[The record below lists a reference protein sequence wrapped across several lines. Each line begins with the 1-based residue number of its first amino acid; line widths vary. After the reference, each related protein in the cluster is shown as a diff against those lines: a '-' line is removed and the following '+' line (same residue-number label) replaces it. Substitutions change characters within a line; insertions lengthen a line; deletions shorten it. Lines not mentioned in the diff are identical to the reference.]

1 MSPDEAPTAL
11 VFGHVIAQPAGGV
24 RRHAEQVWPR
34 VAELWRERGGRLAF
48 LDGPEPLPLDLPAD
62 VVRLSD
68 SRLSASRWRRARGE
82 RRALPGAIEKLGGI
96 DLLHTAHLPVVRPPR
111 DVRLCWLIHDL
122 RRADA
127 HLSGYFGA
135 ALGQRWIE
143 QGLGRAHHV
152 LCVSRK
158 VSLDLHHGWDVPRER
173 LTVARHGGDH
183 LEVLPR
189 EAGEG
194 APILFVGHLEPRKNL
209 VILLEALAIDPDLP
223 RLVLAGR
230 PKAGHRAQLER
241 RARDL
246 GVEARVEFRDAPSD
260 AELSELLSTAG
271 CLVLPSH
278 LEGFGLPVIEAQRAG
293 VPAAVARAGALAE
306 VGGPL
311 AASFDARDPQA
322 CARAL
327 RVSLARPPGE
337 LQRAAKRARAFRWDM
352 AAKRLVEAWE
362 AALSGPAQPIR
373 A

>member
-1 MSPDEAPTAL
+1 MSRVEAPTAL

-48 LDGPEPLPLDLPAD
+48 LDGPQPLPLDLPAD

-68 SRLSASRWRRARGE
+68 PRLSASRWRRARGE
-82 RRALPGAIEKLGGI
+82 RRALPRAIEQLGGI

-111 DVRLCWLIHDL
+111 DVRLCWMIHDL

-127 HLSGYFGA
+127 QLSGYFGA

-143 QGLGRAHHV
+143 QGLGRAHHL

-158 VSLDLHHGWDVPRER
+158 VSLDLHHGWEVSRER

-183 LEVLPR
+183 LPVLPR
-189 EAGEG
+189 KSAED

-246 GVEARVEFRDAPSD
+246 GVDQRVEFRNAPSD
-260 AELSELLSTAG
+260 AQLSELLSTAG

-337 LQRAAKRARAFRWDM
+337 LQRAAKRARAFRWDL

-362 AALSGPAQPIR
+362 AALAGPERPIR
-373 A
+373 S

>member
-1 MSPDEAPTAL
+1 MSAPESPTAL
-11 VFGHVIAQPAGGV
+11 VLGHVIAQPAGGV

-48 LDGPEPLPLDLPAD
+48 LDNDDALPLDLPDD
-62 VVRLSD
+62 VVRLTD
-68 SRLSASRWRRARGE
+68 PRLKRSRWTRARSE
-82 RRALPGAIEKLGGI
+82 RRVLPAAIEKLGGI
-96 DLLHTAHLPVVRPPR
+96 DLLHTAHLPVVRPPAGT
-111 DVRLCWLIHDL
+111 RLCWMIHDL

-143 QGLGRAHHV
+143 QGLARAHHV

-158 VSLDLHHGWDVPRER
+158 VSLDLHHGWEVPKER

-189 EAGEG
+189 QAGPD

-209 VILLEALAIDPDLP
+209 VLLLEALAIDPGLP
-223 RLVLAGR
+223 RLILAGR
-230 PKAGHRAQLER
+230 PKAGHRAHLER

-246 GVEARVEFRDAPSD
+246 GVEGRIEFRDRPSD
-260 AELSELLSTAG
+260 AQLSELLSIAG

-293 VPAAVARAGALAE
+293 VPAAVARSGALAE
-306 VGGPL
+306 IGGPC

-327 RVSLARPPGE
+327 RISLARPKGE
-337 LQRAAKRARAFRWDM
+337 LERAARRANAFRWDL

-362 AALSGPAQPIR
+362 AALEGPERAIR
-373 A
+373 G

>member
-1 MSPDEAPTAL
+1 MSPSDAPTAL
-11 VFGHVIAQPAGGV
+11 VLGHVIAQPAGGV

-48 LDGPEPLPLDLPAD
+48 LDNEEPLPLDLPD
-62 VVRLSD
+62 HVVRLSD
-68 SRLSASRWRRARGE
+68 ARLKRSLWSRARSE
-82 RRALPGAIEKLGGI
+82 RRVLPSAIERLGGV
-96 DLLHTAHLPVVRPPR
+96 DLLHTAHLPVVRPPAG
-111 DVRLCWLIHDL
+111 VRLCWLIHDL

-127 HLSGYFGA
+127 HISGYFGA

-143 QGLGRAHHV
+143 QGLARAHHV

-158 VSLDLHHGWDVPRER
+158 VSLDLHHGWQVPKER

-189 EAGEG
+189 KAGAD

-209 VILLEALAIDPDLP
+209 VLLLEALAIDADLP
-223 RLVLAGR
+223 RLILAGR

-246 GVEARVEFRDAPSD
+246 GVEGRVEFRDAPSD
-260 AELSELLSTAG
+260 AQLAELLSIAG

-311 AASFDARDPQA
+311 AASFDASDPQA
-322 CARAL
+322 CVRAL
-327 RVSLARPPGE
+327 RVSLARPQGE
-337 LQRAAKRARAFRWDM
+337 LDRAARRAQAFRWDL

-362 AALSGPAQPIR
+362 AALAGPASAIR
-373 A
+373 G

>member
-1 MSPDEAPTAL
+1 MSPSQAPTAL
-11 VFGHVIAQPAGGV
+11 VLGHVIAQPAGGV

-34 VAELWRERGGRLAF
+34 VAELWRQRGGRLAF
-48 LDGPEPLPLDLPAD
+48 LDGPDPLPLDLPDD

-68 SRLSASRWRRARGE
+68 PRLDASRWRRARGE
-82 RRALPGAIEKLGGI
+82 RRALPGAVDQLGGI
-96 DLLHTAHLPVVRPPR
+96 DVLHTAHLPVVQPPG
-111 DVRLCWLIHDL
+111 DARLCWLIHDL

-127 HLSGYFGA
+127 QISGYFGA

-158 VSLDLHHGWDVPRER
+158 VSLDLQHGWEVPKDR

-189 EAGEG
+189 KIGEG
-194 APILFVGHLEPRKNL
+194 APLLFVGHLEPRKNL
-209 VILLEALAIDPDLP
+209 GILLEALAIDPELP
-223 RLVLAGR
+223 RLILAGR
-230 PKAGHRAQLER
+230 SKAGHRAHLER

-246 GVEARVEFRDAPSD
+246 GVEERIEFRDAPGD
-260 AELSELLSTAG
+260 AQLSELLSVAG

-322 CARAL
+322 CVRAL
-327 RVSLARPPGE
+327 RVSLARPQGE
-337 LQRAAKRARAFRWDM
+337 LDRAARRAQAFRWDL

-362 AALSGPAQPIR
+362 AALAGPERAIR
-373 A
+373 G